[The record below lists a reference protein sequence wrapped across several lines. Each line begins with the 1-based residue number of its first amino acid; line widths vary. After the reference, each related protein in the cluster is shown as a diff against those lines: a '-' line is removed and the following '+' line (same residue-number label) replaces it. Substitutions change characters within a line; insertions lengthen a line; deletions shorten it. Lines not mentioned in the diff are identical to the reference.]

1 MQCLQNITPLFMTLK
16 VEITIWLALKVTLLT
31 IVNLDKW
38 FGYFYIWI
46 VLQYSEI
53 LVDKTYS

>member
-1 MQCLQNITPLFMTLK
+1 MTLK

-31 IVNLDKW
+31 IVNFDKW
-38 FGYFYIWI
+38 FGYFYMCL